1 MVCKER
7 NIVIESLNKDNI
19 LFIQKIQDDCGEPI
33 WEYKS
38 LLHLLESGQGY
49 GCIAKKNSIP
59 KGYILMRSLGD
70 EDEILSFGVLNSI
83 RRNGIGSILFKKI
96 DEIILKS
103 RKKRIL
109 LEVNKNN
116 YKAILFY
123 KKFGFKD
130 LKVLKKYYNTDNGKE
145 DGLLLS
151 KVYFG
156 DYNKKYS

>member
-1 MVCKER
+1 M
-7 NIVIESLNKDNI
+7 
-19 LFIQKIQDDCGEPI
+19 
-33 WEYKS
+33 
-38 LLHLLESGQGY
+38 
-49 GCIAKKNSIP
+49 
-59 KGYILMRSLGD
+59 
-70 EDEILSFGVLNSI
+70 
-83 RRNGIGSILFKKI
+83 FKKI

-130 LKVLKKYYNTDNGKE
+130 LKVLKKYYNTDNRKE